1 MRQHDY
7 GLSNNE
13 RLIQSEHWKEIPHK
27 KVVMCNVKAC
37 KNRITV
43 DKIANRLK
51 GWKVPK
57 LERTEAFWLTEAVVN
72 AINNNEPTADISR
85 MFNIQVALYTN
96 YGYAGTLPREAVS
109 RMLFET
115 LFKKIDENDEQITV
129 KLNWW
134 CLL

>member
-1 MRQHDY
+1 MHDY
-7 GLSNNE
+7 GLNKNEGLIESN
-13 RLIQSEHWKEIPHK
+13 HWKIIPYK
-27 KVVMCNVKAC
+27 KVVMCNVKSC

-43 DKIANRLK
+43 NKIEKRLQD
-51 GWKVPK
+51 WKIPD
-57 LERTEAFWLTEAVVN
+57 LARAEAFWLTEAVVN
-72 AINNNEPTADISR
+72 ALNANEAVADISK

-96 YGYAGTLPREAVS
+96 FGYAGTLPREAIS
-109 RMLFET
+109 NMLYLT

>member
-1 MRQHDY
+1 MAHDY
-7 GLSNNE
+7 GLNKEE
-13 RLIQSEHWKEIPHK
+13 RLIESIHWKEIPHK
-27 KVVMCNVKAC
+27 KVVLCNVRAC

-43 DKIANRLK
+43 DKIAKRLEGMK
-51 GWKVPK
+51 IPK
-57 LERTEAFWLTEAVVN
+57 LERTEAFWLTEAVVK
-72 AINNNEPTADISR
+72 AINANEPMADISR
-85 MFNIQVALYTN
+85 MFNIQVSLYTDF
-96 YGYAGTLPREAVS
+96 GYAGTLPREAIS